1 MLLSRH
7 ARRMMIDGRLR
18 ALGRFTKAL
27 SFPLSLWLAKER
39 YGSALRA
46 TDGWPLLTNTLGCS
60 YHISPVR

>member
-18 ALGRFTKAL
+18 ALGRFTKTL

-46 TDGWPLLTNTLGCS
+46 TDG
-60 YHISPVR
+60 